1 MLNPELLEESDYRD
15 FLALKD
21 IYDEENIAE
30 VISQVKARIF
40 EVLDKENVFFTTRVF
55 FKPKGQKEGKTV
67 FRPIH
72 TARLIDQVAM
82 IAMLQILVYEIGTD
96 GKFIPSELSK
106 MIPSHFYGNRVSYDG
121 KSLFKPWK
129 EQYHEYT
136 EKANEKLIEF
146 SHSGEQ

>member
-1 MLNPELLEESDYRD
+1 MGTLRDRLLSEENIFLSIYLADSWMLNPELLEESDYRD

-55 FKPKGQKEGKTV
+55 FKPKGQKEGNTV

-72 TARLIDQVAM
+72 TARLIDQIAM
-82 IAMLQILVYEIGTD
+82 IAMLQVLVYEIGQT
-96 GKFIPSELSK
+96 GSLS
-106 MIPSHFYGNRVSYDG
+106 HLN
-121 KSLFKPWK
+121 
-129 EQYHEYT
+129 
-136 EKANEKLIEF
+136 
-146 SHSGEQ
+146 